1 MISVCSCSYSELF
14 KLQVNACCWLLLQL
28 SVARDLAVFAGM
40 CRGGVQGYC
49 CRRSEPSSKFPQL
62 KENCCRQQQQWNLCN
77 IVGGIISLVWSPAQS
92 QPGPCTALTPTLPCW
107 GNYKLL
113 DTNIYKENIEKLFSG
128 NIFKY
133 NLLLAAWPRQSGA
146 KHHASSAAVTVLF
159 TATANHLVLALGPTQ
174 TSALLVSDIWS
185 QWCSPI
191 IWRTGRGK
199 VEFWSDVIMSA
210 CLEWSV
216 GAYNIYLKKALN
228 TNAFTYI
235 LSRRHYIINGHFNKF
250 LCQILWCLSAKI
262 HWRVVWFYQ
271 RSSKRPIR
279 H

>member
-1 MISVCSCSYSELF
+1 MG
-14 KLQVNACCWLLLQL
+14 LLAWSGDQL
-28 SVARDLAVFAGM
+28 SPS
-40 CRGGVQGYC
+40 QG
-49 CRRSEPSSKFPQL
+49 PALLWHQHFPG
-62 KENCCRQQQQWNLCN
+62 R
-77 IVGGIISLVWSPAQS
+77 
-92 QPGPCTALTPTLPCW
+92 

-174 TSALLVSDIWS
+174 TSALLVSDIWQ

-199 VEFWSDVIMSA
+199 VEFWSDVMSA

-216 GAYNIYLKKALN
+216 GAYNIHLKKALN

-250 LCQILWCLSAKI
+250 LRQILWCLSAKI
-262 HWRVVWFYQ
+262 HWRVVWF
-271 RSSKRPIR
+271 
-279 H
+279 